1 MIKPEYNTYK
11 YGEKACTASAQ
22 SRVECRISAAEI
34 GEILAVRVEAYPENC
49 NAENGGAEYGGKAL
63 FTMVCLGEE
72 KHVFRVEKG
81 VEFSHRIECETIAE
95 NDFCVPEL
103 SVTDV
108 SRRRE
113 GTHIVVSAVVCASV
127 GVYKDKELLCLS
139 GGEGVVVK
147 KENAAFYTTSVSV
160 SEGEQADEFETAH
173 FSDILLHDEH
183 IAVKS
188 VTRENGVA
196 VVEGEIALNVCVLK
210 SDDTPMTY
218 ERLVPFRAETEL
230 KTNEFS
236 SEKSENDGGSYAFA
250 EDSYAPFADISG
262 KTDGA
267 AQNTGA
273 AQDSSAQHGEEKNGD
288 VRLRAKAMM
297 KSAIITAET
306 SEAQNKSTIKASFS
320 FIVVVEADVC
330 ARFAVATD
338 AYSVSSELRLNEQT
352 IQKRRLK
359 SVKYYVKK
367 VEGEAALNASID
379 YTTAFLATALPNAE
393 ASAKRVSD
401 SAFEIEGAVVARL
414 FKSDQSGLSAADVTL
429 PFLLTETGE
438 IGEQD
443 ETEVSVVACS
453 IAVKQ
458 KKEGVAE
465 AEATLKITVCTY
477 EKEHLTCIVGADE
490 GEAYA
495 EERCALSV
503 LLPRAGDGLWETAK
517 NLRKTPE
524 EVQRSNP
531 DLVFPLKGNE
541 RIIVY
546 NGR

>member
-1 MIKPEYNTYK
+1 MMKPEYNTYK
-11 YGEKACTASAQ
+11 YGEKTCTASAQ
-22 SRVECRISAAEI
+22 SRLECRISAAEI
-34 GEILAVRVEAYPENC
+34 GEILAVRVEAYPESC
-49 NAENGGAEYGGKAL
+49 NAEKEGAEYGGKAL
-63 FTMVCLGEE
+63 FTLVCVDEE
-72 KHVFRVEKG
+72 KHLFRVEKG
-81 VEFSHRIECETIAE
+81 VEFSHRVECEFISE

-103 SVTDV
+103 CVTDV

-113 GTHIVVSAVVCASV
+113 GSHIVVSAVVCADV
-127 GVYKDKELLCLS
+127 GVYKDKELVCLS

-147 KENAAFYTTSVSV
+147 TENVALYTTSVSAF
-160 SEGEQADEFETAH
+160 ECEQTDEFETAH
-173 FSDILLHDEH
+173 FCDILLHDEH
-183 IAVKS
+183 VAIKS
-188 VTRENGVA
+188 VSSENGVA

-230 KTNEFS
+230 KEYAYSAEKGENE
-236 SEKSENDGGSYAFA
+236 GGSYAFS
-250 EDSYAPFADISG
+250 DDPYASFADGSG
-262 KTDGA
+262 ETDGV
-267 AQNTGA
+267 AQNGGA
-273 AQDSSAQHGEEKNGD
+273 GQGTSDRNVGEKTGD

-297 KSAIITAET
+297 KSALIAAET

-320 FIVVVEADVC
+320 FLVVVEADV
-330 ARFAVATD
+330 RTNLSVATD
-338 AYSVSSELRLNEQT
+338 AYSVSSELRLNEQSV
-352 IQKRRLK
+352 QKRRLK
-359 SVKYYVKK
+359 GVNYYVKR
-367 VEGEAALNASID
+367 VEGAAALNVSID
-379 YTTAFLATALPNAE
+379 YTTAFLATALPRAE

-401 SAFEIEGAVVARL
+401 DTFEIEGAVVARL

-438 IGEQD
+438 IGERD

-465 AEATLKITVCTY
+465 AEATLKIAVCTY
-477 EKEHLTCIVGADE
+477 EKEEVSCIVGAEE

-503 LLPRAGDGLWETAK
+503 ILPRAGDGLWETAK

-524 EVQRSNP
+524 EVRRSNP
-531 DLVFPLKGNE
+531 DLAFPLKGNE
-541 RIIVY
+541 RIVVY
-546 NGR
+546 NGK